1 MSRVFAVVLL
11 LLSITHAWGQDRVYR
26 FGVSPQKSASQLAQA
41 WTPFLNYLSAHSG
54 VALLFGTAPDSA
66 TFSKRLAAGEFDFCF
81 VNPQQY
87 VLLNEDP
94 GYEALAREKGRLLRG
109 LLVIHKD
116 SPIESIEALDG
127 AQIAFPSTTSFAA
140 SVLPQ
145 AALRAAGVDFT
156 PRYVGS
162 NASVYLNVAKK
173 IFPAGGG
180 ITRSL
185 ELAPE
190 SVRQE
195 LKVFLKTPGYTPHA
209 IASHPRISAEDRAKI
224 QAAIVALENDPA
236 SRFILDAI
244 GFKGI
249 QVAADSDWDSLR
261 QLALPAPPR

>member
-1 MSRVFAVVLL
+1 M
-11 LLSITHAWGQDRVYR
+11 
-26 FGVSPQKSASQLAQA
+26 
-41 WTPFLNYLSAHSG
+41 
-54 VALLFGTAPDSA
+54 
-66 TFSKRLAAGEFDFCF
+66 
-81 VNPQQY
+81 
-87 VLLNEDP
+87 
-94 GYEALAREKGRLLRG
+94 
-109 LLVIHKD
+109 IHKD

-162 NASVYLNVAKK
+162 HASVYLNVAKK

-190 SVRQE
+190 SVRQQ

-209 IASHPRISAEDRAKI
+209 IASHPRISEEDRAKI
-224 QAAIVALENDPA
+224 RAAIVALENDPD
-236 SRFILDAI
+236 SQFILDAI

-249 QVAADSDWDSLR
+249 QLAVDGDWDTLR
-261 QLALPAPPR
+261 HLALPAPPR